1 MDSSIVSGIEINP
14 WVKTP
19 LIQKIV
25 FLSRYGFCIEISQYD
40 ATNEVWISSNT
51 SGMRIFLSDPRR
63 RSYVTLDYSS
73 QNGDIISS
81 SKGIFKQFNDSH

>member
-25 FLSRYGFCIEISQYD
+25 FLSRYGFCSEISQYD
-40 ATNEVWISSNT
+40 ATNEVWIGSN